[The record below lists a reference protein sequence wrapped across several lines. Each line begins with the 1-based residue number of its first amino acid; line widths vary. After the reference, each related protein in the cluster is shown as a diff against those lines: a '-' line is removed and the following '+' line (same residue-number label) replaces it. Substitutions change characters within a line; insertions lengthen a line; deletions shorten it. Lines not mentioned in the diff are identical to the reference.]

1 MSVTT
6 ILLIAASALQ
16 LSSMTLSN
24 SNVVY
29 AYSSNFN
36 SAASLVINCSGD
48 GEGSRICVNNNPQ
61 TQGKDND
68 VNNQISTLPGPQG
81 PAGPPG
87 PAGPQGEPGLQGIQ
101 GIQGVKGDT
110 GAQGPAGAAGPQGI
124 QGIQGVKGD
133 TGAQGP
139 AGAAG
144 PQGIQGIQGV
154 KGDTGAQGP
163 AGPTGPQGENAPE
176 QILQSRVSG
185 PTFKTVFAGS
195 GDTVSAPSCAS
206 DEVVTGQG
214 TFTTGSQNSENK
226 LEDTTGGPGSFR
238 VINPGPNAVNIG
250 AYAICAKLVDAP

>member
-1 MSVTT
+1 MRNNIRKTKGIRTLSMSVTT

-24 SNVVY
+24 GNVVY

-87 PAGPQGEPGLQGIQ
+87 PAGPQGEPGL
-101 GIQGVKGDT
+101 
-110 GAQGPAGAAGPQGI
+110 QGI